1 MKLKYEIN
9 TILKYNK
16 VLGKTTPIYDIEAII
31 LGNKCICI
39 ADSAKCFV
47 FNRKYQLIQTIDLND
62 RYITKNNMI
71 SILNYP
77 NLFALKEEFKVIIY
91 EVKLKKKKGKVILKN
106 RVNNPKKYQNNSYFY
121 IFSLLCADIL
131 FFFQDCF
138 FIYNIKNETFSKKKF
153 IIPIEKKYESLQ
165 HYKRILKIIEYKEN
179 EVIILLRDIIYGKE
193 DDAYNCEIKIKNL
206 IILYDIFYGDL
217 KKIFIEKEDS
227 GECNTY
233 LGSYFLNQ
241 DNYSNDQ
248 NIFLINNSIVYIK
261 DHRRYLAKEIYYSIY
276 IINILNGD
284 IKYKFEDNY
293 ITSKCE
299 EFFPHY
305 IFQKSIYLCDN
316 LFLFN
321 GYELEIKK
329 NKIKSNKIDIIHG
342 TNADDYKNNNHY
354 YIKLKKNLILLYNS
368 QEIKICHF
376 IKK

>member
-1 MKLKYEIN
+1 M
-9 TILKYNK
+9 
-16 VLGKTTPIYDIEAII
+16 
-31 LGNKCICI
+31 
-39 ADSAKCFV
+39 
-47 FNRKYQLIQTIDLND
+47 
-62 RYITKNNMI
+62 
-71 SILNYP
+71 NYP
-77 NLFALKEEFKVIIY
+77 NLFALRRESKVSIY
-91 EVKLKKKKGKVILKN
+91 EVKIKKKKGKVILKS
-106 RVNNPKKYQNNSYFY
+106 RVNNPKKNINNSNFY

-131 FFFQDCF
+131 YFFQDCF

-165 HYKRILKIIEYKEN
+165 HHKKIIKIIEYKEN

-193 DDAYNCEIKIKNL
+193 DGACNCEIKIKNL

-233 LGSYFLNQ
+233 LGSYSFKDQ
-241 DNYSNDQ
+241 DNTFSNDQ

-261 DHRRYLAKEIYYSIY
+261 DHRIDLEKEIYYSIY

-299 EFFPHY
+299 EFYFTS
-305 IFQKSIYLCDN
+305 FQKSIYLCDN

-329 NKIKSNKIDIIHG
+329 NKIKSNKVDIIYG
-342 TNADDYKNNNHY
+342 TNADDYENNNHY

-376 IKK
+376 TKK